1 MKRYERERDLR
12 SRIYNLSSWKKKKN
26 WKKIQAWPGKP
37 ELVSD
42 SCSTALVVHPTANIM
57 ITFIDY
63 LSVRSSKYELFHIFQ
78 FTWNA
83 VIIIYRLIIFSCIWP
98 SFYAHSIKP
107 PRKQLS
113 LKLLAMEMKGTG
125 RNILKWFLNRS
136 VNWDKQNLVGFK
148 IKFHKLLLQSFT
160 RHRAQFAG

>member
-12 SRIYNLSSWKKKKN
+12 SRIYNLSSWKKKKKN

-42 SCSTALVVHPTANIM
+42 SCSTALVVHPTANKM

-83 VIIIYRLIIFSCIWP
+83 VIKIYRLMIFSCIWP
-98 SFYAHSIKP
+98 SFYGHSIKP

-113 LKLLAMEMKGTG
+113 LKLLAMENERHGEKHLKM
-125 RNILKWFLNRS
+125 ILKSISELRQAKPSW
-136 VNWDKQNLVGFK
+136 VQNQ
-148 IKFHKLLLQSFT
+148 IP
-160 RHRAQFAG
+160 